1 MQVQTETQ
9 YQQQY
14 LSSDIKMEV
23 NAQVL
28 TYQTALQ
35 KITLAQKSIDQAK
48 ENQRIMNLRYNSQ
61 VATLTELLEADGLYT
76 QAQLNLVNAQVDAEL
91 AYAKLQK
98 SIGQ

>member
-1 MQVQTETQ
+1 
-9 YQQQY
+9 
-14 LSSDIKMEV
+14 
-23 NAQVL
+23 L

-76 QAQLNLVNAQVDAEL
+76 QAQLNLVNAQIDAEL